1 MQEILVVLF
10 IVFAIVYLGKKVF
23 YWLKPKPSSCYT
35 CSFGQASQNKS

>member
-23 YWLKPKPSSCYT
+23 VWLRPKKEDCDG
-35 CSFGQASQNKS
+35 CAFGKASQE